1 MKHRITRYL
10 LAAVMAVASCTVTSC
25 DEEIIIEDYDP
36 IMTFTPSTIK
46 FTDGQAVDFPSSYNK
61 STSPYTYIH
70 IEAPDWVEFSSSY
83 NTGFISA
90 EEWNHKS
97 YNGDTY
103 IVYSDR
109 FPRAIRCTADTPG
122 LSGTV
127 KVTWVYPLI
136 DGKEFRWYGE
146 FTVER

>member
-10 LAAVMAVASCTVTSC
+10 LTAVMAVAACTVSSC
-25 DEEIIIEDYDP
+25 DEEVVIEDYDP
-36 IMTFTPSTIK
+36 VITFTPSTIK
-46 FTDGQAVDFPSSYNK
+46 FTNNEAVDFPYVDSNK
-61 STSPYTYIH
+61 YRYAYSRYIH

-90 EEWNHKS
+90 EEWNQNGYNRYES
-97 YNGDTY
+97 YWL
-103 IVYSDR
+103 
-109 FPRAIRCTADTPG
+109 PRAIRCIDNTPG

-127 KVTWVYPLI
+127 KVTYVYPLI
-136 DGKEFRWYGE
+136 DGKELRWYGE